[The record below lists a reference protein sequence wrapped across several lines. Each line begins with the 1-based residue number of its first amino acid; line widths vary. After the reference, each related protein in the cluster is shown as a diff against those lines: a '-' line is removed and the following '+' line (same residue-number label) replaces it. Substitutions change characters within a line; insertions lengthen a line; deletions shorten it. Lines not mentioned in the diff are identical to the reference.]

1 MKKFFS
7 LQTDSKNYG
16 YPLIKIV
23 ISVLII
29 FFSICRN
36 SIFHITSKP
45 LNIAVAVLCFLA
57 TVASILCIYI
67 SVAELFYVRKNRK
80 GSISENKMD
89 SSSPFDLERVIDLTN
104 KCDIIEFEIMSK
116 GNLIKIGTSANS
128 KSYSGPLFDKK
139 FYIGQD
145 EYPTAKEFEK
155 ALFRYTE
162 DGKINVIAIDGVKPK
177 NDFE

>member
-1 MKKFFS
+1 MKKIFS
-7 LQTDSKNYG
+7 LQTDFKNYG

-45 LNIAVAVLCFLA
+45 LNIAVAIVCFLA
-57 TVASILCIYI
+57 TTASILCIYI

-104 KCDIIEFEIMSK
+104 KCDIIEFEITVKEST
-116 GNLIKIGTSANS
+116 LKIGASADS
-128 KSYSGPLFDKK
+128 KSYGGSLLDKK

-145 EYPTAKEFEK
+145 EYRTAEEFEK
-155 ALFRYTE
+155 HLSGYTE
-162 DGKINVIAIDGVKPK
+162 DGKINVISIDGVKPK
-177 NDFE
+177 K